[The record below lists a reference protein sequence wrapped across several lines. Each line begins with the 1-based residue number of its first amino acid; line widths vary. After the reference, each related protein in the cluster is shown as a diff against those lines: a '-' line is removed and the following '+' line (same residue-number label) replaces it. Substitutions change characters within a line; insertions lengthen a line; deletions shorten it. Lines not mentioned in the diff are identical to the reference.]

1 MLHARFFLKIFFPDV
16 TFPVFSYLMGKTK
29 NQALMIYIIHNR
41 IVWIYNEHDIGEP
54 FRRMFFPSWRNEHR
68 KTTTVIRLLTQVIDS
83 MRNSEPPR
91 RSRPPTDH
99 AAARTHRTRRRGTR
113 GGRNATTLGWGRGRG
128 TTRGFGCGRGPAAR

>member
-1 MLHARFFLKIFFPDV
+1 
-16 TFPVFSYLMGKTK
+16 
-29 NQALMIYIIHNR
+29 MIYIIHNR

-68 KTTTVIRLLTQVIDS
+68 KTITMIRLLTQVIDS

-99 AAARTHRTRRRGTR
+99 AAARTHRTRRRRTC
-113 GGRNATTLGWGRGRG
+113 GGRNATTLGRGCRVCATRRLACRRG
-128 TTRGFGCGRGPAAR
+128 TAT